1 MKPYVEKVPITE
13 VSFLIKEESFQNF
26 DVSWH
31 IHPEYELAIILKGQ
45 GKRNVGNSID
55 DFHENEII
63 LLGPNLPHS
72 WHSSNLSKTFVKQI
86 IVQFSYDFLGKDL
99 FEKPEFGAIK
109 TLLSKAHH
117 GLIFKDQTILT
128 VKKTLLSMLSSNRFD
143 RTISLLNILNLL
155 AGSTNFKELSGLSY
169 SHNLNENDSKKVNKV
184 FRYILD
190 NFRKDISLSELA
202 SLSSM
207 TPPAFCNYFK
217 KHTKKTYTQFLN
229 EVRIGHAC
237 KLIMEKN
244 LSISQI
250 CSDSGFNNISNF
262 NRQFKKITKTNPTD
276 YKKRLA

>member
-45 GKRNVGNSID
+45 GRRNVGNSID
-55 DFHENEII
+55 DFYENEII

-72 WHSSNLSKTFVKQI
+72 WYSSRLTATSVKQI
-86 IVQFSYDFLGKDL
+86 IVQFSYDFLGKEL

-109 TLLSKAHH
+109 ALLTKAHR
-117 GLIFKDQTILT
+117 GIVFKNHTNLP
-128 VKKTLLSMLSSNRFD
+128 VKKVLLSMLSANGFN

-155 AGSTNFKELSGLSY
+155 AKSTDFKELSLLSY
-169 SHNLNENDSKKVNKV
+169 SHSLNETDSKKINKV

-190 NFRKDISLSELA
+190 NFRRDICLSELA

-229 EVRIGHAC
+229 DVRIGHAC
-237 KLIMEKN
+237 KLIIQKN

-250 CSDSGFNNISNF
+250 CSESGFNNLSNF
-262 NRQFKKITKTNPTD
+262 NRQFKKVTNSSPTE
-276 YKKRLA
+276 YKNIAG